1 MYGIVNIES
10 GTLNVRSGAG
20 LNYSVI
26 GSLNKGDKVKLGPLV
41 GDWYNIYYGQ
51 HGGFV
56 YSKYIVLD
64 RNKSIIN
71 LTLVEKAAIMI
82 ACDEGF
88 SSEPYKFGVGEY
100 SNSVGYGTYVGEF
113 YSFPISR
120 EEAWNKLIEVL
131 KDNYIPYCDK
141 FITQYFGSSLT
152 DYQKCAIYTFGYNLE
167 GYVQDLVHRLSVYSS
182 FEETFGRFLIPESL
196 YNRRMRSW
204 LTFKNNMFYLGGGI
218 EQLPKKYIDIANSIN
233 NL

>member
-20 LNYSVI
+20 LNYSII
-26 GSLNKGDKVKLGPLV
+26 GSLNKGAKVKLGPLV

-56 YSKYIVLD
+56 YAQYIVID
-64 RNKSIIN
+64 NKNVVN
-71 LTLVEKAAIMI
+71 LTLVEKTAIMI

-113 YSFPISR
+113 NNFPISKQ
-120 EEAWNKLIEVL
+120 EGWDKLVDILENK
-131 KDNYIPYCDK
+131 YIPYCNE

-152 DYQKCAIYTFGYNLE
+152 DYQKCAIYSFGYNLE
-167 GYVQDLVHRLSVYSS
+167 GYVQDLVQRLSVYNS
-182 FEETFGRFLIPESL
+182 FKDTFGQFLIPSSL
-196 YNRRMRSW
+196 YERRMRSW
-204 LTFKNNMFYLGGGI
+204 LTFKENKFYLGGSI
-218 EQLPKKYIDIANSIN
+218 NELPEKYINIANQMN
-233 NL
+233 A